1 MSSFWATDDGWPY
14 ADTVDDLAELDG
26 EPDEDL
32 LSLLTSH
39 HLLDGLNETER
50 SIVAARFGL
59 GGRPISTMKEL
70 QATTGM
76 PRDALRSALGS
87 GLEKLRVN
95 LGVGGTGI
103 PTTG

>member
-14 ADTVDDLAELDG
+14 ADTVDDVMELDG
-26 EPDEDL
+26 EPDDDM

-39 HLLDGLNETER
+39 HVLDGLDDTER
-50 SIVAARFGL
+50 SVVAARFGL
-59 GGRPISTMKEL
+59 GGQPVSTMKEL
-70 QATTGM
+70 QASTGM

-95 LGVGGTGI
+95 LGVNGAGYPKTG
-103 PTTG
+103 

>member
-14 ADTVDDLAELDG
+14 ADTVDDLADLDG
-26 EPDEDL
+26 GPDEEL

-39 HLLDGLNETER
+39 HLLDGLDETER
-50 SIVAARFGL
+50 NVVAARFGL
-59 GGRPISTMKEL
+59 GGRPVSTMKEL

-76 PRDALRSALGS
+76 PRDVLRSALGS

-103 PTTG
+103 PKTG